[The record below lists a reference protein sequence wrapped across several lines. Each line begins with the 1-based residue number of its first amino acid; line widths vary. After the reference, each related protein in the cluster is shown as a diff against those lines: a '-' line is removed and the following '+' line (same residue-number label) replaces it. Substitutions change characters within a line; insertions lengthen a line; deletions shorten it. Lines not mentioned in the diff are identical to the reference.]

1 MATPGGMS
9 HTTTDPS
16 MASKIKLQ
24 LLQQQQK
31 TLQTHVNN
39 LNKQISSL
47 SGKKDKHSIGLLH
60 RAQASLKNV
69 QNQLVASNKQ
79 VGAAQ
84 NKYYEAS
91 GQYSK
96 LLAGANRDAFMALE
110 SMFKQY
116 GLGSLAGKIYDY
128 VKNGYS
134 ADTISLL
141 LQDTK
146 EYKTR
151 FAANDAR
158 IKAGLP
164 VLSAADYINTENSYR
179 QFLRSSGLPAGFYDS
194 NSDFTDWLSKGV
206 SPTEV
211 QSRVDLATQA
221 TALANPYYK
230 KALNQIG
237 IDDGHLAAY
246 FLDSGRALPIL
257 QKSAA
262 TAQIGAAALQQG
274 LTFNKTYAEELA
286 TSGVTAAQ
294 AQQGYS
300 QVANELQSMK
310 ELGNIYGSAWTQ
322 AESEGSVFGTSAA
335 ATAKKAGLINQ
346 EKGAFSGASGG
357 GRGGLAQ
364 SGGAK

>member
-1 MATPGGMS
+1 MPTAQEAQAQLAARNKALQYEKARLAAYQKAAAAKGLNA
-9 HTTTDPS
+9 
-16 MASKIKLQ
+16 ASKKIRDARVIEA
-24 LLQQQQK
+24 QK
-31 TLQTHVNN
+31 RL
-39 LNKQISSL
+39 
-47 SGKKDKHSIGLLH
+47 
-60 RAQASLKNV
+60 A
-69 QNQLVASNKQ
+69 VASTNA
-79 VGAAQ
+79 GAAQ
-84 NKYYEAS
+84 NSLYEAT
-91 GQYSK
+91 GQYDK
-96 LLAGANRDAFMALE
+96 LLQGTNRDAFMAVSSL
-110 SMFKQY
+110 FGQY
-116 GLGSLAGKIYDY
+116 GLGSLAGKIYEY

-134 ADTISLL
+134 SDTISLL

-151 FAANDAR
+151 FAANEAR
-158 IKAGLP
+158 VKAGLP
-164 VLSAADYINTENSYR
+164 VLSPADYINTENSYR
-179 QFLRSSGLPAGFYDS
+179 QLLRSSGLPSGFYDS
-194 NSDFTDWLSKGV
+194 NSDFTDWLSKDV
-206 SPTEV
+206 SPTEI

-221 TALANPYYK
+221 TALANPYFK
-230 KALNQIG
+230 QALNQIG

-246 FLDSGRALPIL
+246 FLDSSKALPIL

-286 TSGVTAAQ
+286 TTGVTAAQ

-310 ELGNIYGSAWTQ
+310 ELGSMYGSAWTQ

-335 ATAKKAGLINQ
+335 ATAQKAGLINR
-346 EKGAFSGASGG
+346 EKGAFSGATGG